1 MDEGLC
7 LVIEGPWCSWG
18 KGRDPTGEAPMSPI
32 RGLQVAQSLR
42 GQQRDKSAVRLSP
55 VAAPASASARLQPCL
70 PWALCSRPRE
80 AAAGTVG
87 TAGHGRAARSP
98 RHGPVPPGERALPA
112 GAPLLRATRCAGEP
126 GQPLCA
132 DSRDS
137 PDRVTQSQL
146 GSGGEGQRW
155 DLQGWMGAGWGPDK
169 SHQPYTTPKSLC
181 TSSSLA
187 ATSFLC
193 HRGPSSFP
201 VWPPP
206 FSSLSPSPKSLS
218 PWAEAALVLS
228 LTPWPPV
235 PSQRGGGQGQPS
247 KGGREP
253 SPPDC
258 PGSPRGRGWGGQ

>member
-1 MDEGLC
+1 MPMDEGLC

-18 KGRDPTGEAPMSPI
+18 KGRDPTGEAPMSRI

-98 RHGPVPPGERALPA
+98 RHGPVPPGERVLPA

-146 GSGGEGQRW
+146 GSGERDRGGTCR
-155 DLQGWMGAGWGPDK
+155 AGWVQGGD
-169 SHQPYTTPKSLC
+169 QTNLT
-181 TSSSLA
+181 
-187 ATSFLC
+187 
-193 HRGPSSFP
+193 
-201 VWPPP
+201 
-206 FSSLSPSPKSLS
+206 
-218 PWAEAALVLS
+218 S
-228 LTPWPPV
+228 LTPPPNLSV
-235 PSQRGGGQGQPS
+235 H
-247 KGGREP
+247 
-253 SPPDC
+253 PPL
-258 PGSPRGRGWGGQ
+258 